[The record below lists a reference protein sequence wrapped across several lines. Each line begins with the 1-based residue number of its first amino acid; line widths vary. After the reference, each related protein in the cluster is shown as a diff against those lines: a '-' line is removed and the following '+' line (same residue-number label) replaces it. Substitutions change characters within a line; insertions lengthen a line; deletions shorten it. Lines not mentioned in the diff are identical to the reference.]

1 MSNPKQKEISIWV
14 MGLKTKKLIK
24 QIKSHVK
31 NEALHK
37 FLLVV
42 NHYLP
47 LFNLST
53 SPSGICRLF
62 LLFLLL
68 GIFTLENEKKK
79 IPNLQNLDW
88 ESVAAF
94 LGFMPWT
101 NFPWEGIFFS
111 FSRLVLSLCHEN
123 RKKPLS
129 PIFTP
134 EREQVNSLRK
144 TLSSFCYSSCFYFV
158 WDKVGCIP
166 PWLSSNPM
174 ELKTA

>member
-1 MSNPKQKEISIWV
+1 MRHFTNFC
-14 MGLKTKKLIK
+14 LLLI
-24 QIKSHVK
+24 IIYPYLIL
-31 NEALHK
+31 AL
-37 FLLVV
+37 
-42 NHYLP
+42 LP
-47 LFNLST
+47 LVSVDFS
-53 SPSGICRLF
+53 CF
-62 LLFLLL
+62 F
-68 GIFTLENEKKK
+68 FYLESLHSKMKKKK
-79 IPNLQNLDW
+79 IPNLQNLYW

-101 NFPWEGIFFS
+101 NFPWEGIFFFS

-144 TLSSFCYSSCFYFV
+144 TLSSFCYASCFYFV

-166 PWLSSNPM
+166 PWLNSNPM